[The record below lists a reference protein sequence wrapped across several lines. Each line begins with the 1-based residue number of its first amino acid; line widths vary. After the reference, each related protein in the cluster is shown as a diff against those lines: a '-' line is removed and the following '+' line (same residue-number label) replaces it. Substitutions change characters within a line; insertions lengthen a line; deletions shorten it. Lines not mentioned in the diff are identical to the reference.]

1 METQNNE
8 KTVLITGASSGIG
21 RELTRLFAKDGYS
34 LVLVGR
40 DQDSLQQLASNFYNQ
55 YGTQTTIINKDL
67 ADPKAPEE
75 IYGETSGKGQQIDI
89 LVNDAGF
96 GEYGLFATE
105 TDLQKELSV
114 VQVNAVALMHL
125 TKLYLKDMV
134 ARNNGKILM
143 LGSEVSVVPNPMMA
157 VYGATKAFIKS
168 FSEAIRNEL
177 DGTNVSVTVL
187 MPGATN
193 TNFFKAAGAEN
204 VKGADPQ
211 KTANPADVAKEGY
224 EALMSGKDHVVAGW
238 MNKARVALGHILPD
252 PLLAAQTRKDMTP
265 KEEAEQQQ
273 KQTTAIAVAVG
284 IAVLSGIWLFS
295 RNQRSFGPSAY
306 DKMKYRYKADKA
318 GRSAKN
324 TLDNVADSVKGSYKR
339 AKTTLEDAIA

>member
-1 METQNNE
+1 MENPNNE

-21 RELTRLFAKDGYS
+21 RELSRLFARDGYS

-40 DQDSLQQLASNFYNQ
+40 DQESLDQLASNFSNQ

-67 ADPKAPEE
+67 ADPNAPEE

-96 GEYGLFATE
+96 GEYGKFATE
-105 TDLQKELSV
+105 TDLQKELSI

-125 TKLYLKDMV
+125 SKLYLNDMV
-134 ARNNGKILM
+134 ARDSGKILM
-143 LGSEVSVVPNPMMA
+143 LGSEVSVIPNPMMA

-168 FSEAIRNEL
+168 FAEAIRNEL
-177 DGTNVSVTVL
+177 QGTNVTITVL

-193 TNFFKAAGAEN
+193 TNFFKVAGAEN
-204 VKGADPQ
+204 TQGADPQ

-238 MNKARVALGHILPD
+238 LNKARVAVSHLLPD
-252 PLLAAQTRKDMTP
+252 PLLAANVRKDMTP
-265 KEEAEQQQ
+265 KEEAEQQ
-273 KQTTAIAVAVG
+273 KQTVAIALAIGVG
-284 IAVLSGIWLFS
+284 ILGGLWLIS
-295 RNQRSFGPSAY
+295 RKQHAYEPSAFN
-306 DKMKYRYKADKA
+306 KMKYRHKANKA
-318 GRSAKN
+318 FDS
-324 TLDNVADSVKGSYKR
+324 VADPVKDSYR
-339 AKTTLEDAIA
+339 WAKTKLEDAVV